1 MKKTI
6 ADLVPKCI
14 MLNLVYYAR
23 EEMQRGL
30 LTELYREDV
39 LQELL
44 KESPETIT
52 RRKECKKMIE
62 ALQRADEIV
71 ASV

>member
-1 MKKTI
+1 
-6 ADLVPKCI
+6 

-30 LTELYREDV
+30 LAELYREDV

-44 KESPETIT
+44 KESPDTIS